1 MCVWALCVCGW
12 VGGLVCCGRLR
23 GMRVVLVV
31 GGVWGR
37 GSVGGGIKD
46 EGKPETKSTA
56 ALADKGNAIRRAT
69 LNATHA
75 SAVWPPPFTF
85 FNPPPPLLS
94 TQSLISYQTP
104 GGRTKTSCSSL
115 TIFSSLFCRFLLRV
129 VVVCFFLFLVVL
141 VLCLAAIFVSVIFTF
156 LAVFLFLLQTK
167 PPSIC
172 HHVCHLKNKLN

>member
-1 MCVWALCVCGW
+1 MGECG
-12 VGGLVCCGRLR
+12 
-23 GMRVVLVV
+23 
-31 GGVWGR
+31 GR

-56 ALADKGNAIRRAT
+56 APADKGNAIRRAT

-85 FNPPPPLLS
+85 FNPPRPLHPVIDLLS
-94 TQSLISYQTP
+94 TP

-115 TIFSSLFCRFLLRV
+115 TIFSSLFCRFLRRV
-129 VVVCFFLFLVVL
+129 VVVRFFLFLVVL

-172 HHVCHLKNKLN
+172 HHVCHLKNK

>member
-1 MCVWALCVCGW
+1 MCVWAVCVGGW
-12 VGGLVCCGRLR
+12 REWGLVCWGRLR
-23 GMRVVLVV
+23 GMRVVLMV
-31 GGVWGR
+31 GGLWGR

-56 ALADKGNAIRRAT
+56 AQADKGNVIRRAT

-85 FNPPPPLLS
+85 FNPPP
-94 TQSLISYQTP
+94 SLHPVIDLPSTP
-104 GGRTKTSCSSL
+104 GGRTKTSCRSL

-141 VLCLAAIFVSVIFTF
+141 VLWLPF
-156 LAVFLFLLQTK
+156 LSQ
-167 PPSIC
+167 
-172 HHVCHLKNKLN
+172 

>member
-1 MCVWALCVCGW
+1 MCVWAVCVGGW
-12 VGGLVCCGRLR
+12 GQWGLVCWGRLR

-85 FNPPPPLLS
+85 FNPPPPLHPVIDLLS
-94 TQSLISYQTP
+94 TP

-115 TIFSSLFCRFLLRV
+115 TIFSSLFGRFLLRV
-129 VVVCFFLFLVVL
+129 VVVCFFSVFGCFGSLSGCHFCFSNFYFSGCFFCFCCRQNPHLYVTM
-141 VLCLAAIFVSVIFTF
+141 LAI
-156 LAVFLFLLQTK
+156 
-167 PPSIC
+167 
-172 HHVCHLKNKLN
+172 